1 METTMNSKTAIT
13 TLLLMLMASTAFAS
27 GETERWG
34 KAGVGAG
41 AAAGAIVGGPPG
53 AIIGAGLGGFL
64 GGTMGR
70 ARTVPD
76 LEADLEIARSDAEDL
91 RDSLQ
96 RTRSALQAARA
107 DLSDRETRIAEL
119 ERSRQATAG
128 LETQMLFKTG
138 SSELDVAA
146 AERLDRLATTLRG
159 DPDLDVRLDGHADA
173 RGETEFNL
181 GLSEDRASAVSR
193 ALVDRGIEQG
203 RISIH
208 AHGAE
213 RARAEQGDLDAH
225 AFDRRVII
233 RLQRDSGETS
243 VARRD

>member
-1 METTMNSKTAIT
+1 MTMNSKTAIT
-13 TLLLMLMASTAFAS
+13 TLSLLLMAGAANAS

-34 KAGVGAG
+34 MGGVGAG
-41 AAAGAIVGGPPG
+41 AAAGAIIGGPPG
-53 AIIGAGLGGFL
+53 AIIGAGVGGFL
-64 GGTMGR
+64 GDTMGR
-70 ARTVPD
+70 ARLIPD
-76 LEADLEIARSDAEDL
+76 LESDLEIARSDADDL

-96 RTRSALQAARA
+96 RTRFALQAARA

-128 LETQMLFKTG
+128 LETEMLFKTG
-138 SSELDVAA
+138 SSELHPAA
-146 AERLDRLATTLRG
+146 AERLDHLATTLRS

-173 RGETEFNL
+173 RGESEFNL
-181 GLSEDRASAVSR
+181 GLSEDRASAVSQ
-193 ALVDRGIEQG
+193 ALVDRGIEQE
-203 RISIH
+203 RINIR
-208 AHGAE
+208 AYGAE